1 MTEKRFV
8 HRISADIVN
17 GECPTCEESTMLV
30 GITIDSY
37 RCVNCG
43 ADLHQYI
50 NGKISYIPISNNSQ
64 KKYDIYLKD
73 WM

>member
-1 MTEKRFV
+1 MTEKRFQ
-8 HRISADIVN
+8 RISADIVN

-30 GITIDSY
+30 GITRDSY

-43 ADLHQYI
+43 ADLHQHI
-50 NGKISYIPISNNSQ
+50 NGKISYIPTSNNDA
-64 KKYDIYLKD
+64 KNYDMYLKD

>member
-1 MTEKRFV
+1 MTEKRFQ
-8 HRISADIVN
+8 RISADIVN

-30 GITIDSY
+30 GITRDSY

-43 ADLHQYI
+43 ADLHQHI
-50 NGKISYIPISNNSQ
+50 NGKISYIPTSNNSE
-64 KKYDIYLKD
+64 KNYDMYLKD